1 MSLAQSI
8 YTQTRKFLYDSAKE
22 AQYARGA
29 AILGAGGAA
38 YGAVRGVTSDNTT
51 VMGGSV
57 GGGTFGAALGVGAA
71 YALHKNAGA
80 RSFLKDIHASAFG
93 VNARAKNLAERMENT
108 GVPLGGISPHN
119 RYNNAEAYMDSF
131 EGFAGKNANESQ
143 GILGGLGSVVHEK
156 EDVTRAFNRN
166 KGFFDESDARF
177 TDDVRAK
184 RDAFFSKEI
193 E

>member
-1 MSLAQSI
+1 M
-8 YTQTRKFLYDSAKE
+8 
-22 AQYARGA
+22 
-29 AILGAGGAA
+29 
-38 YGAVRGVTSDNTT
+38 N
-51 VMGGSV
+51 
-57 GGGTFGAALGVGAA
+57 
-71 YALHKNAGA
+71 
-80 RSFLKDIHASAFG
+80 
-93 VNARAKNLAERMENT
+93 
-108 GVPLGGISPHN
+108 
-119 RYNNAEAYMDSF
+119 SF

-143 GILGGLGSVVHEK
+143 GILGGLGSVVHDK

>member
-38 YGAVRGVTSDNTT
+38 YGAFRGVTSDNTT
-51 VMGGSV
+51 VMGGTV

-71 YALHKNAGA
+71 YALHKNTGA

-93 VNARAKNLAERMENT
+93 VNTRAKNLAESMENH
-108 GVPLGGISPHN
+108 GVPLGGTAPHN
-119 RYNNAEAYMDSF
+119 RYTATEDYMNKFEAFAGNNA
-131 EGFAGKNANESQ
+131 NQSQ
-143 GILGGLGSVVHEK
+143 GILGGLGSVVHDK
-156 EDVTRAFNRN
+156 EDVTRAFNKN
-166 KGFFDESDARF
+166 KGFFDEGDARF